1 MVRTVFGVVFA
12 AIAGALVGFTVSV
25 VAALMAQLIVPLDS
39 PPDYVLYGTPLGA
52 VVGVAAYEF
61 RRRRAENRSRGGSAP
76 GTIHR

>member
-12 AIAGALVGFTVSV
+12 AIAGAVVGFTISV

-52 VVGVAAYEF
+52 VAGVAAYLY
-61 RRRRAENRSRGGSAP
+61 RRRRAEDQSRSGSEP
-76 GTIHR
+76 GTIRQ

>member
-12 AIAGALVGFTVSV
+12 AIAGAAVGFTVSV

-52 VVGVAAYEF
+52 VAGVATYLF
-61 RRRRAENRSRGGSAP
+61 RRRLAEDQSRGGGAP
-76 GTIHR
+76 GTIRR